1 MMSDEEDISSEVD
14 SLRDLCG
21 LQTRDE
27 NSRHQFLESL
37 ARTVKAWTNRQREN
51 VENGFENSIS
61 DILPC
66 ILRLSLRCPFS
77 DIRQS
82 CSDLLNAIK
91 GKGIKIPRPV
101 FKGASSFI
109 PSKEVVAMDTDDEQV
124 LSLLVESF
132 LLSGRVT
139 NVTCLIA
146 FHPQYLECFL
156 RTEYFM
162 FKGEG
167 PLPFDW
173 RCYIAIM
180 AASRHRCCYLVQL
193 YEVEFLKQQGKKA
206 WLQGLEHIPAKLRAL
221 SEINK
226 ILAHQPWLLCPS
238 HIEKLLK
245 GQDNWSLSE
254 LIQAIV
260 ILTHIHSMCSFVYGC
275 GITPEI
281 DRNGGHTFKPPSLSD
296 SNQTSLD
303 GDNLPVNGIHSSC
316 CMTELVEKMKEVE
329 AEHNNTIMQ
338 TTQEELFQHFEKVES
353 GEVATGKEEVASVNE
368 TPQPSIARYLEDAS
382 FGYSDFA
389 SRDSAMDISTFKV
402 QDYSWEEHGFSLIN
416 RLYPD
421 IGQMLDDKFSCTVNL
436 TYNTLGKVENVDT
449 STFRMATWNYIHLIF
464 GIYHDDYLYT
474 EVNKLLERSYKKY
487 IKVVACYPER
497 VSLDDYMGF
506 MPDLTHSEKVHIN
519 LLLFESRLQAELLY
533 ALRAIMKYMT

>member
-1 MMSDEEDISSEVD
+1 MNDEEDISSEIN

-21 LQTRDE
+21 LQTRDV

-37 ARTVKAWTNRQREN
+37 GKTLKAWTNRGLEN
-51 VENGFENSIS
+51 VQNGVENFLS

-66 ILRLSLRCPFS
+66 ILRLSFRSPFS
-77 DIRQS
+77 DIRES
-82 CSDLLNAIK
+82 CSDLLMAVK
-91 GKGIKIPRPV
+91 EKGIKVPRRV
-101 FKGASSFI
+101 YKGPTTFI
-109 PSKEVVAMDTDDEQV
+109 PSKEVPPIDTDDEQV
-124 LSLLVESF
+124 LGLLVESF

-139 NVTCLIA
+139 NVTSLIA

-156 RTEYFM
+156 KTEYFM

-180 AASRHRCCYLVQL
+180 GASRHRCCYLVQL
-193 YEVEFLKQQGKKA
+193 YEIEFLKQQGDKT
-206 WLQGLEHIPAKLRAL
+206 WLQGLDYIPAKLRAL
-221 SEINK
+221 STINK
-226 ILAHQPWLLCPS
+226 ILAHQPWLLSPD
-238 HIEKLLK
+238 HIETLLK

-254 LIQAIV
+254 LVQAIV
-260 ILTHIHSMCSFVYGC
+260 ILVHTHSLCSFVYGC

-281 DRNGGHTFKPPSLSD
+281 DRDGGHTYKPPSLQESKQGSFERD
-296 SNQTSLD
+296 SLSLN
-303 GDNLPVNGIHSSC
+303 GVNSRS
-316 CMTELVEKMKEVE
+316 CMTELMEKMKEVE
-329 AEHNNTIMQ
+329 AEKDALME
-338 TTQEELFQHFEKVES
+338 TTQEELFQQFEKVES
-353 GEVATGKEEVASVNE
+353 GEVSTGKDKVSTGCD
-368 TPQPSIARYLEDAS
+368 TPQPGIARYLKDVS

-389 SRDSAMDISTFKV
+389 SRNPQMDISTFKV

-421 IGQMLDDKFSCTVNL
+421 MGQMLDDKFSCTFNL

-449 STFRMATWNYIHLIF
+449 STFRRATWNYIHLVF

-474 EVNKLLERSYKKY
+474 EVNKLMERSYKQY
-487 IKVVACYPER
+487 IKGVACFPEK
-497 VSLDDYMGF
+497 VSIDDYLGF
-506 MPDLTHSEKVHIN
+506 MPELTHSEKVHIN
-519 LLLFESRLQAELLY
+519 LLLLESRVQAELLY

>member
-1 MMSDEEDISSEVD
+1 MSDEEDLSSEID

-37 ARTVKAWTNRQREN
+37 GSTLKALTNRRREN
-51 VENGFENSIS
+51 LENGVGNFLL

-66 ILRLSLRCPFS
+66 ILRLSLRSPFS
-77 DIRQS
+77 DIRES
-82 CSDLLNAIK
+82 CLELLLAVK
-91 GKGIKIPRPV
+91 EKGIKVPRPV
-101 FKGASSFI
+101 YKGPSSLI
-109 PSKEVVAMDTDDEQV
+109 PSKEVVPMDTDDEQI

-146 FHPQYLECFL
+146 FHPQYLEGFL

-193 YEVEFLKQQGKKA
+193 YELEFLKQQGDKT
-206 WLQGLEHIPAKLRAL
+206 WLNGLDYIPAKLRAL
-221 SEINK
+221 CEINK
-226 ILAHQPWLLCPS
+226 ILAHQPWLLSPI

-260 ILTHIHSMCSFVYGC
+260 ILVHIHSLSSFVYGC

-281 DRNGGHTFKPPSLSD
+281 DRDGGHTFKPPSLSD
-296 SNQTSLD
+296 SNQGSID
-303 GDNLPVNGIHSSC
+303 GDSLSVNGMHCSHS
-316 CMTELVEKMKEVE
+316 CMTELMEKMKEVE
-329 AEHNNTIMQ
+329 AEHDALME
-338 TTQEELFQHFEKVES
+338 TTQEELFQQFEKVES
-353 GEVATGKEEVASVNE
+353 GEVATGKDKVTCGID
-368 TPQPSIARYLEDAS
+368 TPQPGIARYLEDPS

-389 SRDSAMDISTFKV
+389 TRNPEMDISTFRV

-421 IGQMLDDKFSCTVNL
+421 IGQLLDDKFSCTINL

-449 STFRMATWNYIHLIF
+449 STFRMATWNYIHLVF

-474 EVNKLLERSYKKY
+474 EVNKLLERSFKKY

-497 VSLDDYMGF
+497 VSLDDYLGF

-519 LLLFESRLQAELLY
+519 LLLLESRLQAELLY

>member
-1 MMSDEEDISSEVD
+1 MSDEEDISSEIE
-14 SLRDLCG
+14 SFRDLCG

-27 NSRHQFLESL
+27 NSRHRFLESL
-37 ARTVKAWTNRQREN
+37 GSTLKSWTNRAK
-51 VENGFENSIS
+51 ENGFQSFIS

-66 ILRLSLRCPFS
+66 ILRLSLRSPFS
-77 DIRQS
+77 DIRKS
-82 CSDLLNAIK
+82 CSALLIAVK
-91 GKGIKIPRPV
+91 EQGIKVPRPV
-101 FKGASSFI
+101 YKGPSTFI
-109 PSKEVVAMDTDDEQV
+109 SSKEIIPMDTDDEQV

-139 NVTCLIA
+139 NINSLMA
-146 FHPQYLECFL
+146 FHPQYLEYFL

-193 YEVEFLKQQGKKA
+193 YELEFLKRQGKKT
-206 WLQGLEHIPAKLRAL
+206 WLQGLKMVPAKLRAL
-221 SEINK
+221 YEINT
-226 ILAHQPWLLCPS
+226 ILAHQPWLIS
-238 HIEKLLK
+238 STHIEKLLK

-260 ILTHIHSMCSFVYGC
+260 ILIHIHSLCSFVYGS

-281 DRNGGHTFKPPSLSD
+281 DRDGGHTFKPPSLSD
-296 SNQTSLD
+296 TQSGSIE
-303 GDNLPVNGIHSSC
+303 GDDSPVNGVHSRSC
-316 CMTELVEKMKEVE
+316 MNELVEKMKEVK
-329 AEHNNTIMQ
+329 AEHDALME
-338 TTQEELFQHFEKVES
+338 TTQEELFEQFEKVES
-353 GEVATGKEEVASVNE
+353 GEVGTGKDKVTSCDE
-368 TPQPSIARYLEDAS
+368 TPQPGIARYLENAS

-389 SRDSAMDISTFKV
+389 NRDESLKISTFKV

-421 IGQMLDDKFSCTVNL
+421 IGQMLDDKFGCAINL
-436 TYNTLGKVENVDT
+436 TYHTLGRVENVDT
-449 STFRMATWNYIHLIF
+449 SAFRMATWNYIHLVF

-497 VSLDDYMGF
+497 VSIDDYLGF

-519 LLLFESRLQAELLY
+519 LLFLESRLQAELLY